1 MVLVPLSLLLLS
13 AAPSLRVEAQLPP
26 ELDRLT
32 VTVTSTGPGPYDW
45 VLPPDPDRPLAQV
58 TTVVESQLYPLGP
71 EPYGLA
77 ELQVQVDEQPCAE
90 PLAPLPGGLRRA
102 SCPAGL
108 RSQVQG
114 ELRIPNAYGA
124 QGRRGRSLTLG
135 GGWFPFLRAADGGP
149 LRGKLT
155 VVLKVP
161 GGLGVV
167 VADRIVAPKGEA
179 QTVELEFADAAS
191 VPLVVRSQ
199 AAGFLPF
206 AEGRARFLTGRPGSP
221 ALATPQPSLEATI
234 QDGLL
239 FLDEHQLPA
248 PTRAAPLLVAEAPL
262 RRDLAQATP
271 GLLLVSDR
279 AFRLTPVERFLRFHR
294 FPILRELYTV
304 VLFDRL
310 VADPD
315 RALAADALGAW
326 LRDRYVASRVGRA
339 EDAFDVLTW
348 WSFIPA
354 VDSLLYAPQLPF
366 IGAYF
371 RLIDETDPH
380 RVDFLDAPSGR
391 PRGKLLYEKLVDR
404 LGPVAVS
411 ELFAKVMA
419 GAPFRRSVLEALGPA
434 GPEFF
439 RLWLGPYPQVQ
450 YRLGTFGSA
459 PADRCPQRPCY
470 QAEIELLRSG
480 AEIEEPIQVLL
491 EDEEGRVVERWA
503 APSLAERRVLTAT
516 LSAPLDFVELD
527 PHGRLAETP
536 SAQVPSPKFDNRSS
550 ARWRFLLNNFNLL
563 LSPTA
568 GQLETALDVGFSRV
582 RDVHW
587 RFAGRV
593 DYSPSAVAVSA
604 RGIYAFGSTVTP
616 DRLAHYVGATVEG
629 SYLRPEYA
637 GTTESAFAFS
647 GAAYYAYDDRLTSWL
662 PDRGSG
668 LRLGLGYDR
677 TLGAL
682 DPAAGLTNDALSV
695 SLRALRSF
703 RAHGQQLSLRASAAG
718 FLLGEPRAQL
728 RYPLGGRAAL
738 RGYVLGEE
746 VFRYRGLLSAEWV
759 HPILP
764 EANDNAVEL
773 VWATRL
779 EGALYADVA
788 MVSDELSGLGR
799 RALRADVGYGFRV
812 YLDYFGVRPGVM
824 SIDLAFPLID
834 PVTGRGQVGPPAVYI
849 DFAQSFLNF

>member
-1 MVLVPLSLLLLS
+1 MVLVPLSLLL
-13 AAPSLRVEAQLPP
+13 AATPSLRVEAQLFP
-26 ELDRLT
+26 ELDRLA

-45 VLPPDPDRPLAQV
+45 VLPPDPDRPLEQL
-58 TTVVESQLYPLGP
+58 TTVVESQLYPVGP

-77 ELQVQVDEQPCAE
+77 GLQVRVDQQPCAA
-90 PLAPLPGGLRRA
+90 PLAPLQGGLRRA
-102 SCPAGL
+102 SCPTGT
-108 RSQVQG
+108 RSEVQG
-114 ELRIPNAYGA
+114 NLQIPNAYGA
-124 QGRRGRSLTLG
+124 RGRRGRSLTLG
-135 GGWFPFLRAADGGP
+135 GGWFPFLQAPDGGSE
-149 LRGKLT
+149 RGRLT
-155 VVLKVP
+155 VILKVP
-161 GGLGVV
+161 AGLGVT
-167 VADRIVAPKGEA
+167 VADRIVAPRDEA
-179 QTVELEFADAAS
+179 QTVELVFARAAS

-199 AAGFLPF
+199 AAGFVTM
-206 AEGRARFLTGRPGSP
+206 AEGRARFLTARPGSS
-221 ALATPQPSLEATI
+221 ALATPQKSLEATI
-234 QDGLL
+234 QDGLS

-304 VLFDRL
+304 LLFERL
-310 VADPD
+310 RADPD

-380 RVDFLDAPSGR
+380 RPDFLDAPSGR

-404 LGPVAVS
+404 LGPVEVS
-411 ELFAKVMA
+411 ALFARVMS
-419 GAPFRRSVLEALGPA
+419 GAPFRPTLEAALGPA
-434 GPEFF
+434 APEFF
-439 RLWLGPYPQVQ
+439 RTWLGPYPRVQ
-450 YRLGTFGSA
+450 YRLGHYGSA
-459 PADRCPQRPCY
+459 PDDRCPERPCY
-470 QAEIELLRSG
+470 LAEVELLRSG
-480 AEIEEPIQVLL
+480 AAIEEPLQVRL
-491 EDEEGRVVERWA
+491 EDEAGRVEERWA
-503 APSLAERRVLTAT
+503 PPSLAERRVLTAT

-536 SAQVPSPKFDNRSS
+536 SAEVPSPKFDNRSS

-604 RGIYAFGSTVTP
+604 RGLYAFGSTVTP

-629 SYLRPEYA
+629 SYLRPEFA

-647 GAAYYAYDDRLTSWL
+647 AATYYAYDDRLTSWL

-677 TLGAL
+677 TFGSL
-682 DPAAGLTNDALSV
+682 DPAAGLSNDALSI
-695 SLRALRSF
+695 SARALRSF
-703 RAHGQQLSLRASAAG
+703 RAHGQQLTFLARAAG
-718 FLLGEPRAQL
+718 FLVGEPRAQL
-728 RYPLGGRAAL
+728 RYPLGGRGAL
-738 RGYVLGEE
+738 RGYVLGDE

-759 HPILP
+759 HPLLP

-779 EGALYADVA
+779 EGALCADLA
-788 MVSDELSGLGR
+788 MVSDRLADLDR

-824 SIDLAFPLID
+824 SIDIAFPLID
-834 PVTGRGQVGPPAVYI
+834 PVTGRGRVGPPAVYI